1 MDETVPHGEIIHL
14 PELVKAAGDMHD
26 RSVRTIGR
34 CDGHASIRPPRSW
47 DENMGT
53 PAPSP
58 LTRPLTVRPLLF
70 VPAHPRRLVSYDAA
84 AARAT
89 IALDGASIL
98 VDVANVPSPDPHRID
113 SLYQYIG
120 EIDAAGGG
128 GDGNGGGGA
137 PCLRARV
144 ARCVDGLDLK
154 LYARALR
161 ERNRFLGNNA

>member
-1 MDETVPHGEIIHL
+1 M
-14 PELVKAAGDMHD
+14 
-26 RSVRTIGR
+26 
-34 CDGHASIRPPRSW
+34 
-47 DENMGT
+47 
-53 PAPSP
+53 
-58 LTRPLTVRPLLF
+58 
-70 VPAHPRRLVSYDAA
+70 SYDAA

-113 SLYQYIG
+113 SLYQDIG

-128 GDGNGGGGA
+128 GDGDGGGGA

>member
-1 MDETVPHGEIIHL
+1 MCIR
-14 PELVKAAGDMHD
+14 D
-26 RSVRTIGR
+26 R
-34 CDGHASIRPPRSW
+34 
-47 DENMGT
+47 
-53 PAPSP
+53 PSP
-58 LTRPLTVRPLLF
+58 LRPRT
-70 VPAHPRRLVSYDAA
+70 HPRRLVSYDAA

-120 EIDAAGGG
+120 EIDGGG
-128 GDGNGGGGA
+128 GGGGGGA

>member
-1 MDETVPHGEIIHL
+1 
-14 PELVKAAGDMHD
+14 
-26 RSVRTIGR
+26 
-34 CDGHASIRPPRSW
+34 
-47 DENMGT
+47 MGT
-53 PAPSP
+53 PAPSLP
-58 LTRPLTVRPLLF
+58 RPLTVRPLLF

-84 AARAT
+84 TARAT

-128 GDGNGGGGA
+128 GGGDGGCGA

-154 LYARALR
+154 LYAAALR

>member
-34 CDGHASIRPPRSW
+34 CDGHATIRPPRSW
-47 DENMGT
+47 DENTGT
-53 PAPSP
+53 LAPSLP
-58 LTRPLTVRPLLF
+58 RPLTVRPLLF

-84 AARAT
+84 TARAT

-128 GDGNGGGGA
+128 GGGDGGGGA

-154 LYARALR
+154 LYAAALR

>member
-1 MDETVPHGEIIHL
+1 M
-14 PELVKAAGDMHD
+14 
-26 RSVRTIGR
+26 
-34 CDGHASIRPPRSW
+34 
-47 DENMGT
+47 
-53 PAPSP
+53 
-58 LTRPLTVRPLLF
+58 
-70 VPAHPRRLVSYDAA
+70 SYDAA

-120 EIDAAGGG
+120 EIDGGG
-128 GDGNGGGGA
+128 GDGGGGA
-137 PCLRARV
+137 PRLRARV

>member
-1 MDETVPHGEIIHL
+1 MATPSPVSSPS
-14 PELVKAAGDMHD
+14 PD
-26 RSVRTIGR
+26 RS
-34 CDGHASIRPPRSW
+34 
-47 DENMGT
+47 
-53 PAPSP
+53 PSP
-58 LTRPLTVRPLLF
+58 LRPRT
-70 VPAHPRRLVSYDAA
+70 HPRRLVSYDAA

-120 EIDAAGGG
+120 EIDGGG
-128 GDGNGGGGA
+128 GGGGGGA